1 MLFRSVEARSMTPLT
16 EPCQPGPSPWSQ
28 RLDFCPC
35 SALRPVWRFA
45 AHRTPRPAPP
55 APADP
60 AACAAEC
67 PAPRT
72 TRMMTLSPERVFR
85 SRWPWALAA
94 QPPAAPRPRHQGPLS
109 TSEKAISPATGIPS
123 CVLRLRAR
131 PPTRRR
137 DPPQAPRP
145 PAGRQPCPP
154 ANDDARPSAP
164 ERRTGGFHSRQTV
177 ATLHMLYHHDT
188 VSRILP
194 QRRTSIDQV
203 HSTVSRPS
211 RPG

>member
-1 MLFRSVEARSMTPLT
+1 MTPLT

-28 RLDFCPC
+28 RLDLCPC
-35 SALRPVWRFA
+35 RALGPVWQLA
-45 AHRTPRPAPP
+45 EHRTPRPAPP

-67 PAPRT
+67 PAPQT
-72 TRMMTLSPERVFR
+72 TLTMTLSPERVFR

-94 QPPAAPRPRHQGPLS
+94 QPPAAPRPRHQGPRS
-109 TSEKAISPATGIPS
+109 TSEKAMSPATGIPS
-123 CVLRLRAR
+123 YVARLRAQ
-131 PPTRRR
+131 PPTRRQGT
-137 DPPQAPRP
+137 PQAHRP
-145 PAGRQPCPP
+145 PAGRRPCSP
-154 ANDDARPSAP
+154 ASGDARPAAP
-164 ERRTGGFHSRQTV
+164 EHPTGGFHPCQEV
-177 ATLHMLYHHDT
+177 ATLHTLYHHHT